1 MCAIDETVA
10 ERQRTATQKRLAAEI
25 TAALTEEKR

>member
-1 MCAIDETVA
+1 MRRVQRA
-10 ERQRTATQKRLAAEI
+10 QRTATQKRLAAEI